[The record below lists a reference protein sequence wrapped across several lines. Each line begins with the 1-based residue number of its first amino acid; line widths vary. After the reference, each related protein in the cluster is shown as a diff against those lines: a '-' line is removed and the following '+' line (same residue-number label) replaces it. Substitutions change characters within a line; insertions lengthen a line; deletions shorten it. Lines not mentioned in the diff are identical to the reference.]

1 MRVDF
6 DRDQFRQHIRE
17 TGERA
22 KMNLDPSRFESIAER
37 DLRLRD
43 LPSIPNAI
51 SLAGFAFVK
60 AGSEDLSKVNN
71 IHLIAL
77 GRGLDLVDGV
87 AARFLNQS
95 SDMGAA
101 VDVTFDKLG
110 MSVIAKA
117 AYEQQALPKWVIG
130 YDVVKHIAHTALTV
144 SAAYNHP
151 TESFRPP
158 RSGKWAMF
166 GDNLGAGLLLYANAY
181 EKQYPDLGKHK
192 KLRRAGYAAII
203 GGMAAEVPAITTYIN
218 RATKEPTL
226 V

>member
-1 MRVDF
+1 MGLSY

-17 TGERA
+17 TSERA
-22 KMNLDPSRFESIAER
+22 KINLDPSRFESIAER

-51 SLAGFAFVK
+51 SLAGFALVK
-60 AGSEDLSKVNN
+60 AGSENLSEVNN

-77 GRGLDLVDGV
+77 GRGMDLVDGI
-87 AARFLNQS
+87 AARGLHQS

-110 MSVIAKA
+110 MLVIAKA
-117 AYEQQALPKWVIG
+117 AYEQKALPKWVIG
-130 YDVVKHIAHTALTV
+130 YDLVKHIAHTALTV

-151 TESFRPP
+151 NDSFRPP

-181 EKQYPDLGKHK
+181 EKQYPELGKHK
-192 KLRRAGYAAII
+192 KLRRAGYGAIL
-203 GGMAAEVPAITTYIN
+203 GGMAAEVPALTTYVQ
-218 RATKEPTL
+218 RATREDTDK
-226 V
+226 